1 MPWTYIHQSDTRA
14 DMHAHMRE
22 GQDPKNTALFPLASP
37 AINRGFFQMRD
48 APAPLPW
55 GLS

>member
-1 MPWTYIHQSDTRA
+1 MHHSDIRA

-22 GQDPKNTALFPLASP
+22 GQDPTNTALFPLASP
-37 AINRGFFQMRD
+37 AINIGFFQMRD